1 MTVEEN
7 GTIED
12 RGVTIVETAVFRSDT
27 VLMVASGSAFVFA
40 MLGWLAGHNISIALP
55 PEVATRSMVPL
66 MVGTAGLFVGAG
78 LGLLLGE
85 LKRVVR
91 RPAGRAATTDP
102 TIPRYLVDGLRTL
115 PPARV
120 VLAVG
125 VILLLMTA
133 WMVKPG

>member
-7 GTIED
+7 GTMVD
-12 RGVTIVETAVFRSDT
+12 RGAAIVETAVFRSDT
-27 VLMVASGSAFVFA
+27 VLIVTCGAAFAMA
-40 MLGWLAGHNISIALP
+40 MLGWLIGHEVSLALP
-55 PEVATRSMVPL
+55 PEVTTRAMVPL

-91 RPAGRAATTDP
+91 RPAGVRGTDP
-102 TIPRYLVDGLRTL
+102 AIPRHLVNGLRTL
-115 PPARV
+115 PPARA
-120 VLAVG
+120 VLAVA

-133 WMVKPG
+133 WMVRPG